1 MWLRSGKARALD
13 AMESAASARR
23 GKNTAKR
30 PLDDQD
36 DSNGAAGASGVSPP
50 KKKARAE
57 PVID

>member
-1 MWLRSGKARALD
+1 
-13 AMESAASARR
+13 MESAASARR